1 MSPKESQP
9 AETSFT
15 LDITWPNP
23 LKLAGYLLVVSLFA
37 LIAVILGNIMMP
49 RTYDVLTI
57 WFIGLVVM
65 TLSAFVICVITIMV
79 ELTLRWRRLA
89 RKDIIPG

>member
-9 AETSFT
+9 AETSFSV
-15 LDITWPNP
+15 DITWPRP
-23 LKLAGYLLVVSLFA
+23 LRLARYVMVLTLFA
-37 LIAVILGNIMMP
+37 FMAAIVGNVVVP
-49 RTYDVLTI
+49 RSNDPLSNSL
-57 WFIGLVVM
+57 IGLVVM
-65 TLSAFVICVITIMV
+65 VLAAFALCLITIVV

>member
-1 MSPKESQP
+1 MHPKESQP
-9 AETSFT
+9 AETSFSV
-15 LDITWPNP
+15 DITWPRP
-23 LKLAGYLLVVSLFA
+23 LRLAGYLLVVFLFA

-65 TLSAFVICVITIMV
+65 TLSAFVLCLVVAAIEI
-79 ELTLRWRRLA
+79 TLRWRRLA